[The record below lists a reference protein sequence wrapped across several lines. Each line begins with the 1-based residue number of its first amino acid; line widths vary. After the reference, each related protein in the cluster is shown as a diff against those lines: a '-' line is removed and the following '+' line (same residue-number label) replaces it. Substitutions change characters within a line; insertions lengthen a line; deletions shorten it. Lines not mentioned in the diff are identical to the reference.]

1 MRRDRIIARSLR
13 LAVLGLLAGLAC
25 PALAAPDSPGQLQRL
40 AVEGLAAAVEADPE
54 RHLKPRDLMG
64 RAGFT
69 LPDVPDLSPLP
80 FRGEVAVE
88 TSRFDLRIVMGLL
101 AQAFGHEDN
110 SAVLEAQ
117 AENGLEALMI
127 DRGSLTLAELA
138 AVMGDGAVSGAGVLE
153 LRAPLIL
160 WHDAEVRVG
169 PGEVLRLSR
178 RHGAF
183 ILNFGRLVVDGAEIQ
198 GANDPSPHNEEF
210 TPFITTTG
218 PGTVQIRN
226 SRISDL
232 GFGSTVKFSGL
243 SVARAA
249 LDRPAGQSFI
259 TGSVIERVR
268 RISVQAARGMVLDNN
283 RIADAGSAALVILQ
297 SFDAV
302 VTANLISGKS
312 ETNAIRVLDGSVGT
326 RIAGNAILQ
335 GDRVGILIKNAG
347 SHTMVD
353 GNIVWKRDGSG
364 IKIDRAKCASLRGNL
379 LIGNRQKGIEVRRS
393 IEALLSRNL
402 LVDNRSAGIWVSG
415 QPRGAVTR
423 IEDNVLD
430 ANGSGL
436 ATATAAAIVLEGND
450 FSDQFPKFLDGDLA
464 TQSRFIASDLKGLA
478 AVALDASGAVRIAD
492 LPRHCDG
499 GL

>member
-1 MRRDRIIARSLR
+1 MRRERVIARPLR

-40 AVEGLAAAVEADPE
+40 AVEGLAAAVEADPD

-80 FRGEVAVE
+80 SKDNAAVQ
-88 TSRFDLRIVMGLL
+88 TRRFDLRIVMGLL

-117 AENGLEALMI
+117 AENGFDALMI
-127 DRGSLTLAELA
+127 DRGSLTLADLA

-160 WHDAEVRVG
+160 WHDAEVRVA

-183 ILNFGRLVVDGAEIQ
+183 ILNFGRLIVDGADIQ
-198 GANDPSPHNEEF
+198 GANGQSPHNEEF

-243 SVARAA
+243 SVARAV

-297 SFDAV
+297 SFDTA

-312 ETNAIRVLDGSVGT
+312 ETNAIRVLDGSIGT
-326 RIAGNAILQ
+326 RIVGNAILQ
-335 GDRVGILIKNAG
+335 GDRVGILIKSAG

-364 IKIDRAKCASLRGNL
+364 IKIDRAKCASLRGNI

-393 IEALLSRNL
+393 LEALLSGNL

-430 ANGSGL
+430 TNGSGL

-464 TQSRFIASDLKGLA
+464 TQSRFIALDLKGLA
-478 AVALDASGAVRIAD
+478 PVALDASGAVRIAD